1 MAHAE
6 KYNRDSVTV
15 DRQKKTVDVII
26 PTYRPDREFEKL
38 LPRLEEQEYRPDRIL
53 VMNTGE
59 QYWNREWEKCPL
71 LEVHHLEQKDFDHG
85 GTRRRAAELSD
96 TDIMIFMTQDALP
109 ADRKLIGNLVRAVSE
124 NPDAGAAYARQL
136 PKADCRF
143 LERYTRSFNYPEQS
157 SVKSQTDI
165 DKCGIKT
172 YFCSN
177 VCAAYD
183 REVYQ
188 KMGGFTERAI
198 FNEDMIYAGTM
209 VQNGYTVV
217 YAADARVYH
226 SHNYS
231 GRQQF
236 HRNFDLGVSQAE
248 HPEIFEGVPSEGEG
262 IRLVKRSL
270 GYLVRTGHI
279 WLIPQLVWQSGMKYA
294 GYFLGK
300 RYRKLPRK
308 IILACT
314 MSPYYWNRKELQ
326 EKAFDDRKQST

>member
-1 MAHAE
+1 
-6 KYNRDSVTV
+6 
-15 DRQKKTVDVII
+15 
-26 PTYRPDREFEKL
+26 
-38 LPRLEEQEYRPDRIL
+38 
-53 VMNTGE
+53 MNTGE
-59 QYWNREWEKCPL
+59 QYWNREWEKCPI

-85 GTRRRAAELSD
+85 GTRRRAAELSNA
-96 TDIMIFMTQDALP
+96 DIMIFMTQDALP
-109 ADRKLIGNLVRAVSE
+109 ADRKVIGNLVCAVSE
-124 NPDAGAAYARQL
+124 NPGAGAAYARQL
-136 PKADCRF
+136 PRADCRF

-157 SVKSQTDI
+157 SVKSLADI
-165 DKCGIKT
+165 DKYGIKT

-183 REVYQ
+183 KGIYQ
-188 KMGGFTERAI
+188 KTGGFTERAI
-198 FNEDMIYAGTM
+198 FNEDMICAGTM
-209 VQNGYTVV
+209 IQKGYSVV

-270 GYLVRTGHI
+270 SYLIRTGHF
-279 WLIPQLVWQSGMKYA
+279 WLIPQLIWQSGMKYA

-308 IILACT
+308 VVLACT
-314 MSPYYWNRKELQ
+314 MSPYYWNRK
-326 EKAFDDRKQST
+326 